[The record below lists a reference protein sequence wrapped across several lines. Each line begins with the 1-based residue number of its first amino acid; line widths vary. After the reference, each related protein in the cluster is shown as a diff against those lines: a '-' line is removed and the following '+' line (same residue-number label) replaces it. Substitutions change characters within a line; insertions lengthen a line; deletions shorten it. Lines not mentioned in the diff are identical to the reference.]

1 MPPLKPLAS
10 LPASRPPTATGPGQ
24 APAKKI
30 AIPRLKIKP
39 GSDSSFLGSANRQ
52 RVTQACGPCRQRKS
66 KCTGDKSACRQCLEL
81 NISCY
86 YPYGKRER
94 AEKYLEHL
102 SNKIQDYEGLLRD
115 LSLRANDR
123 DTQLIRNILEKH
135 SEREETLESLET
147 SSLTEADLIEDSPP
161 PFLVE
166 SGGFMGDHAEED
178 FNRSERAQATGFM
191 GQSSEISWMQ
201 RLQREAHHGSTIQYN
216 DPVNRSDGLRV
227 VPESD
232 ISDTHKDT
240 STTSASYH
248 LDHLGVSVSETV
260 EPYAIPPRETA
271 NKLFNAYLVSV
282 HPSFPI
288 IGKAVFTSQ
297 YNLFYDR
304 PSAKPGHKWLAIL
317 NMIFAIAA
325 KYSLLIQAGEGVD
338 DKDHLIYF
346 TRAKALSMN
355 GDAFFSHP
363 DLQRVQVEGLV
374 AFYFLATGQI
384 NRSWKF
390 SGISVRSAF
399 ALGINLRSGA
409 ADTSDISKEIR
420 YRVWWSLYTLEHL
433 LSTMTGR
440 PASIADGVCTA
451 PFPIPFEEEK
461 FHDENVSQL
470 LGLHSFRDRRVG
482 SSISRLSNIS
492 TRTATSLPSSSTPG
506 PAANHDGAQ
515 EQIETDWLRTV
526 TPNASLYFLYF
537 VDLTSIMQEV
547 VRSLYTAE
555 AIHTTWVNTEHQIA
569 RLNSK
574 TDAWLSRLPE
584 AYDFTL
590 RKGPSDFQ
598 RQRLNLAFLYYSTK
612 ITLTRP
618 CLCRLDRQAAH
629 TRKLK
634 KFSQDTAA
642 LCVSSACHMLDL
654 IPDEPDAIGL
664 SNISPWWCVLHYLMQ
679 SMTVLL
685 LELTFRARHMPDDA
699 KTISKAMKK
708 AISWLH
714 HMSQENSAS
723 HRAWMLCDRF
733 VRRLA
738 PDIGL
743 DVSDLPVH
751 PRQQNPTHIQTPA
764 MTTSSY
770 TESYAA
776 PWETHHQIHLEP
788 LTSSFFVPLPYG
800 EVIHPAICTDY
811 DEYLLYTTATE
822 EISSF
827 FPSTFPDMDQT

>member
-1 MPPLKPLAS
+1 MPPLRPLAS
-10 LPASRPPTATGPGQ
+10 LPASRRPTTSPGQ
-24 APAKKI
+24 APSVKI

-39 GSDSSFLGSANRQ
+39 GNL
-52 RVTQACGPCRQRKS
+52 K
-66 KCTGDKSACRQCLEL
+66 
-81 NISCY
+81 
-86 YPYGKRER
+86 
-94 AEKYLEHL
+94 HL
-102 SNKIQDYEGLLRD
+102 SNKIQDYEGLLHD
-115 LSLRANDR
+115 LSLRAD
-123 DTQLIRNILEKH
+123 DQDAQLIRMTLQKH
-135 SEREETLESLET
+135 SEREDTLESLET
-147 SSLTEADLIEDSPP
+147 SSLTEADLTEDSPRASS
-161 PFLVE
+161 VE
-166 SGGFMGDHAEED
+166 SAAFMDDHAEED

-201 RLQREAHHGSTIQYN
+201 RLQREADHGSTQQHDDHFN
-216 DPVNRSDGLRV
+216 GPDGLHA

-232 ISDTHKDT
+232 INDVYKDT

-248 LDHLGVSVSETV
+248 LDDLGVSISEAV

-271 NKLFNAYLVSV
+271 DKLFNAYLVSV

-297 YNLFYDR
+297 YNLFYDQ
-304 PSAKPGHKWLAIL
+304 PSAMPGHKWLAIL

-325 KYSLLIQAGEGVD
+325 KYSLLIQAGGGVD
-338 DKDHLIYF
+338 DRDHLIYF

-384 NRSWKF
+384 NSRRIIQITHLNLWFGRSWKF

-399 ALGINLRSGA
+399 ALGLNLRSGT

-440 PASIADGVCTA
+440 PASIDDGVCTA
-451 PFPIPFEEEK
+451 PFPIPFEEEN

-470 LGLHSFRDRRVG
+470 LNLHSFRDRRVR
-482 SSISRLSNIS
+482 STISRLSNIS
-492 TRTATSLPSSSTPG
+492 TRTSTSLPASSTSG
-506 PAANHDGAQ
+506 PAANHDQAQ
-515 EQIETDWLRTV
+515 EQVETDWLRTI

-547 VRSLYTAE
+547 IRSLYTAR
-555 AIHTTWVNTEHQIA
+555 AIHTAWVDTEHLIA
-569 RLNSK
+569 RLSSK
-574 TDAWLSRLPE
+574 TEAWRSRLPE
-584 AYDFTL
+584 AYDVTI
-590 RKGPSDFQ
+590 RKGSATFQ

-634 KFSQDTAA
+634 KFTHDTAA

-664 SNISPWWCVLHYLMQ
+664 SNMAPWWCVLHYLMQ
-679 SMTVLL
+679 STTVLL

-699 KTISKAMKK
+699 KTISNAMKK
-708 AISWLH
+708 AIRWLH

-723 HRAWMLCDRF
+723 HRAWMLCDGF

-738 PDIGL
+738 TDIGL
-743 DVSDLPVH
+743 DVSDLPMH
-751 PRQQNPTHIQTPA
+751 PRQQNPTVIQTPT
-764 MTTSSY
+764 MTTTSY
-770 TESYAA
+770 PEPNAT
-776 PWETHHQIHLEP
+776 PWEVPHQNHLEP
-788 LTSSFFVPLPYG
+788 LASSFFVPVPYG
-800 EVIHPAICTDY
+800 EVMHPAICTDY

-822 EISSF
+822 ETTNYF
-827 FPSTFPDMDQT
+827 TPTFPDMDQT

>member
-1 MPPLKPLAS
+1 MPPLRPLAS
-10 LPASRPPTATGPGQ
+10 LPASRRPTTSPGQ
-24 APAKKI
+24 APSVKI

-39 GSDSSFLGSANRQ
+39 GCEPVSFGSATRQ

-66 KCTGDKSACRQCLEL
+66 KCPGDKPVCRQCLEL

-86 YPYGKRER
+86 YTYGKREM
-94 AEKYLEHL
+94 AEKNLKHL
-102 SNKIQDYEGLLRD
+102 SNKIQDYEGLLHD
-115 LSLRANDR
+115 LSLRAD
-123 DTQLIRNILEKH
+123 DQDAQLIRMTLQKH
-135 SEREETLESLET
+135 SEREDTLESLET
-147 SSLTEADLIEDSPP
+147 SSLTEADLTEDSPRASS
-161 PFLVE
+161 VE
-166 SGGFMGDHAEED
+166 SAAFMDDHAEED

-201 RLQREAHHGSTIQYN
+201 RLQREADQGSTQQHDDHFN
-216 DPVNRSDGLRV
+216 GPDGLHA

-232 ISDTHKDT
+232 INDVYKDT

-248 LDHLGVSVSETV
+248 LDDLGVSISEAV

-271 NKLFNAYLVSV
+271 DKLFNAYLVSV

-297 YNLFYDR
+297 YNLFYDQ
-304 PSAKPGHKWLAIL
+304 PSAMPGHKWLAIL

-325 KYSLLIQAGEGVD
+325 KYSLLIQAGGGVD
-338 DKDHLIYF
+338 DRDHLIYF

-399 ALGINLRSGA
+399 ALGLNLRSGT

-440 PASIADGVCTA
+440 PASIDDGVCTA
-451 PFPIPFEEEK
+451 PFPIPFEEEN

-470 LGLHSFRDRRVG
+470 LNLHSFRDRRVR
-482 SSISRLSNIS
+482 STISRLSNIS
-492 TRTATSLPSSSTPG
+492 TRTSTSLPASSTSG
-506 PAANHDGAQ
+506 PAANHDQAQ
-515 EQIETDWLRTV
+515 EQVETDWLRTI

-547 VRSLYTAE
+547 IRSLYTAR
-555 AIHTTWVNTEHQIA
+555 AIHTAWVDTEHLIA
-569 RLNSK
+569 RLSSK
-574 TDAWLSRLPE
+574 TEAWRSRLPE
-584 AYDFTL
+584 AYDVTI
-590 RKGPSDFQ
+590 RKGSATFQ

-634 KFSQDTAA
+634 KFTHDTAA

-664 SNISPWWCVLHYLMQ
+664 SNMAPWWCVLHYLMQ
-679 SMTVLL
+679 STTVLL

-699 KTISKAMKK
+699 KTISNAMKK
-708 AISWLH
+708 AIRWLH

-723 HRAWMLCDRF
+723 HRAWMLCDGF

-738 PDIGL
+738 TDIGL
-743 DVSDLPVH
+743 DVSDLPMH
-751 PRQQNPTHIQTPA
+751 PRQQNPTVIQTPT
-764 MTTSSY
+764 MTTTSY
-770 TESYAA
+770 PEPNAT
-776 PWETHHQIHLEP
+776 PWEVPHQNHLEP
-788 LTSSFFVPLPYG
+788 LASSFFVPVPYG
-800 EVIHPAICTDY
+800 EVMHPAICTDY

-822 EISSF
+822 ETTNYF
-827 FPSTFPDMDQT
+827 TPTFPDMDQT